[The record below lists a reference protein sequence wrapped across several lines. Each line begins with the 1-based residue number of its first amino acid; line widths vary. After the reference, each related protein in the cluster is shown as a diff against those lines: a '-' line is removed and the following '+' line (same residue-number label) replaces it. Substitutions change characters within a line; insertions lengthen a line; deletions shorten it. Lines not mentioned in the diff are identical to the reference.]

1 MTEWI
6 MIVGEF
12 GSYNRFSS
20 YFFVNCI
27 DWLRTQTSPK
37 SSRSQICCMYI
48 GHAVLY
54 INNNLHILL
63 CALNS
68 ERLNF
73 EFSWLAL
80 HALRYWYDLMRGKI
94 NWNSTRVKWSAK
106 KGTLYHQVAW
116 VSGVSVREG
125 GGNKG
130 PLKCFLLSGLS
141 LEGSYVSHNFVIVAI
156 TASLSDYNKL
166 NKSEQSSDPKK

>member
-6 MIVGEF
+6 MLVGEF
-12 GSYNRFSS
+12 GSYNRFSG

-27 DWLRTQTSPK
+27 DWLRTQTSPQ
-37 SSRSQICCMYI
+37 SSRSQICCMCI
-48 GHAVLY
+48 GHAVWY

-94 NWNSTRVKWSAK
+94 NWNSTRVILWGNFGEGHVSSYQATTLFKIMRPAYIVKAAGFNYDHHNKKRPALVCWSSPCV
-106 KGTLYHQVAW
+106 TV
-116 VSGVSVREG
+116 
-125 GGNKG
+125 
-130 PLKCFLLSGLS
+130 
-141 LEGSYVSHNFVIVAI
+141 
-156 TASLSDYNKL
+156 L
-166 NKSEQSSDPKK
+166 NLRR